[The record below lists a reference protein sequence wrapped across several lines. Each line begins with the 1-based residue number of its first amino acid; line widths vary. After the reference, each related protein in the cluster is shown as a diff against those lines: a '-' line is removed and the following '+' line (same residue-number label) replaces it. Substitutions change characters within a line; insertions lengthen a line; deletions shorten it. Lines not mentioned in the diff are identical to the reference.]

1 LVAMVIGYIIGTFAV
16 PRYISQEN
24 VLKVSALSGMVLTI
38 GAVLVDGYLSVG
50 AIALLGLANSL
61 MWPAIW
67 PLTLT
72 GLGRYTKAASSL
84 LIMGISGGAI
94 IPLIYGAIIDHQV
107 GQSVAHGAA

>member
-1 LVAMVIGYIIGTFAV
+1 
-16 PRYISQEN
+16 
-24 VLKVSALSGMVLTI
+24 
-38 GAVLVDGYLSVG
+38 GYLSVG

-107 GQSVAHGAA
+107 GQSVAHGAAKALATATASQQAYLIMLPCYLVIFYYAVKGHRLGRAKG